1 MILALMD
8 FKRLASSVTIVLS
21 AALLFAIQPMIAKTL
36 LPRFGGSAGV
46 WITSMMFFQIVLLA
60 GYLYSYWITRHPG
73 PRVRTAVHLGL
84 LALSLWALPLRLAPE
99 GSSFHPIVSILVVLA
114 STVGLP
120 FLLLSTTSSLVQS
133 WYAQSAGVRLPYG
146 LFALSNIA
154 CVLALLAYPFV
165 IEPSLTTST
174 QLRWWSAGYS
184 ILVLLVAA
192 GAIYHRGWTYAD
204 KDGEPAGGGAH
215 DDSSNRPWL
224 WIALTA
230 CASTLWLAVAN
241 YLSQEVAAIPLLW
254 VLPLMLYLLSFVLCF
269 AWPGWYRPAWFRWLL
284 PLTWLAMGSRTGLT
298 STAGNPSI
306 DIPIMLAALF
316 VLCLFCHG
324 ELARSRPAA
333 RQSLAFFYL
342 MTAIGGAAGGIV
354 VGLAAP
360 AIFSTYLELPIGVVA
375 SVFLGLVLIYGLTSR
390 TRLLRL
396 GLVAVAAFV
405 VAANIRG
412 DATSV
417 VRERNFYGTLQIR
430 NRGEGAEATR
440 TLYNGRTAHG
450 VEFLSP
456 ERAQTPTAYYGTE
469 SGAGLLFRALERPN
483 RRVAM
488 VGLGVGTLAAYGRSG
503 DFFRFYEINP
513 AVIAAAQADFHFL
526 AGSAAT
532 TDVVAGDGRLRLAA
546 EPPHS
551 FDLIVLDAFSDDAIP
566 VHLLTR
572 EAFQMYFT
580 QLRASG
586 SLAVHVSNRY
596 LDLNPVVETL
606 ARAFQKR
613 VLRIHSPAD
622 PEQRIFMA
630 DWAIVSDSS
639 ETIERLRRFADPGP
653 GKCGPLWT
661 DEYSNLLQVWR

>member
-1 MILALMD
+1 MD
-8 FKRLASSVTIVLS
+8 IKRLASSVTIVLS
-21 AALLFAIQPMIAKTL
+21 AALLFVIQPMVAKTL

-46 WITSMMFFQIVLLA
+46 WITSMMFFQIVLLL
-60 GYLYSYWITRHPG
+60 GYLYSYWITRYPG

-84 LALSLWALPLRLAPE
+84 LAVSLWALPLRLAVE
-99 GSSFHPIVSILVVLA
+99 GSSFHPVAAILLVLA

-120 FLLLSTTSSLVQS
+120 FLLLSTTNSLVQS
-133 WYAQSAGVRLPYG
+133 WYTRAGEARLPYG
-146 LFALSNIA
+146 FFALSNIA
-154 CVLALLAYPFV
+154 CVLALLAFPFV
-165 IEPSLTTST
+165 IEPSLTTSA
-174 QLRWWSAGYS
+174 QLRWWSAGYA
-184 ILVLLVAA
+184 ILVLLIAA
-192 GAIYHRGWTYAD
+192 GAIHNRDWIYAD
-204 KDGEPAGGGAH
+204 QAAGEPAGDTTRAA
-215 DDSSNRPWL
+215 SSNRPWL

-254 VLPLMLYLLSFVLCF
+254 VLPLTLYLLSFVLCF
-269 AWPGWYRPAWFRWLL
+269 GWPGWYRPAVFRWLL
-284 PLTWLAMGSRTGLT
+284 PVAWLAVGSRTGLIG
-298 STAGNPSI
+298 TAGNPSI

-324 ELARSRPAA
+324 ELARTRPIE
-333 RQSLAFFYL
+333 RQGLAFFYL
-342 MTAIGGAAGGIV
+342 MAAAGGALGGIV

-360 AIFSTYLELPIGVVA
+360 AIFSSYLELPIGVVA
-375 SVFLGLVLIYGLTSR
+375 SVFLALVLVYGLTSR
-390 TRLLRL
+390 VRLLRL
-396 GLVAVAAFV
+396 GVVAVAAFV

-430 NRGEGAEATR
+430 DRGEGASASR

-456 ERAQTPTAYYGTE
+456 ERWRIPTAYYGTE
-469 SGAGLLFRALERPN
+469 SGVGLLFHALEIPN

-488 VGLGVGTLAAYGRSG
+488 VGLGVGTLAAYGHPG

-513 AVIAAAQADFHFL
+513 AVIAAASADFHFL

-532 TDVVAGDGRLRLAA
+532 IDVVAGDGRLRLTG

-551 FDLIVLDAFSDDAIP
+551 FDAIVLDAFSDDAIP

-572 EAFQMYFT
+572 EAFQLYFT
-580 QLRASG
+580 QLRAAG
-586 SLAVHVSNRY
+586 TLAIHVSNRY

-606 ARAFQKR
+606 AGAFHKR

-622 PEQRIFMA
+622 AEQGTFMA

-639 ETIERLRRFADPGP
+639 ETIEKLRRFADPGP
-653 GKCGPLWT
+653 GKSGPLWT
-661 DEYSNLLQVWR
+661 DEYSNLPQVWR